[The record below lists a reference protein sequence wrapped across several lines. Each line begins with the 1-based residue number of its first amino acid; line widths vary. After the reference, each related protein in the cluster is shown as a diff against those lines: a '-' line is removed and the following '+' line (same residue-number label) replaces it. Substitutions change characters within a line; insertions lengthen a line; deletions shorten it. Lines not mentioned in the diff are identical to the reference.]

1 LTNDPELRER
11 YHFVS
16 LVHGTHYRNFTDPLP
31 ENMTH
36 LRESLSS
43 FAATAAVIEA
53 CDFVVSIDMSLSNL
67 SCMQG
72 KESWVLL
79 QHEGEW
85 RFGVTGERSPWLE
98 CARPFRQR
106 VPFDWE
112 GVTSMVRAALLERAA
127 AHA

>member
-1 LTNDPELRER
+1 MKTQLHALGALMVILTQQPLFTPQPQNDPAP
-11 YHFVS
+11 V
-16 LVHGTHYRNFTDPLP
+16 TPADI
-31 ENMTH
+31 
-36 LRESLSS
+36 
-43 FAATAAVIEA
+43 AAHTLA
-53 CDFVVSIDMSLSNL
+53 SMSLSNL
-67 SCMQG
+67 SCVQG